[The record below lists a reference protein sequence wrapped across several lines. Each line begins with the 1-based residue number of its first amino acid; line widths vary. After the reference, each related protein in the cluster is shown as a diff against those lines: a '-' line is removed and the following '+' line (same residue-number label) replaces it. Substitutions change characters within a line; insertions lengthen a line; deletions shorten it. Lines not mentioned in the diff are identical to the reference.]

1 VLAERRAERGWNRS
15 EASRQTGV
23 SRRMIL
29 ALERGERRPS
39 VSLAQ
44 ALIDGYRL
52 GGDAAAIVRSA
63 GSNT

>member
-1 VLAERRAERGWNRS
+1 
-15 EASRQTGV
+15 
-23 SRRMIL
+23 MIL

-52 GGDAAAIVRSA
+52 EGDAAAVIRPA
-63 GSNT
+63 GLDYVGRNSPFRRGYRAAQQRGPRR